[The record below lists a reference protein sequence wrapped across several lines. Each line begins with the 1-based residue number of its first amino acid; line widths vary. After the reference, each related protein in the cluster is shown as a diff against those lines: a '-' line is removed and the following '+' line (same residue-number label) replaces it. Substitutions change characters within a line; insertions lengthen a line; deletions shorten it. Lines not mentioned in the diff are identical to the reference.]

1 VTHSDDVGA
10 QTEAVARRWFSA
22 LASGDVDTALLLM
35 ADDIEFINYTPVPG
49 YNTDMPWIGTHR
61 GREAVVESFRS
72 FGDLVEVEFE
82 ELVRLAVQGNEAA
95 GVIHERSTV
104 KTTGVDFEI
113 EFVQWLTVEHGKIT
127 RWKSYTDPSEIIR
140 ALRGD
145 RQGVA
150 R

>member
-1 VTHSDDVGA
+1 MTRFEDTSA
-10 QTEAVARRWFSA
+10 QTEAIARRWFAA

-35 ADDIEFINYTPVPG
+35 ADDIEFINYNRVPG

-61 GREAVVESFRS
+61 GRDAVTRS
-72 FGDLVEVEFE
+72 FLAFGALVEVKFE
-82 ELVRLAVQGNEAA
+82 ELVRLVVQGNEAA

-113 EFVQWLTVEHGKIT
+113 EFVQWLTVEDGRIT

-145 RQGVA
+145 RSGVA
-150 R
+150 A